1 MTFSPATLEAAE
13 LLRRYE
19 APGVNTLWDDQ
30 PSPVWQSARGSW
42 VTDLDGRR
50 LLDFTSG
57 FGVAALG
64 HRPSFVLAA
73 IRRQL
78 SSLLHGLGDV
88 AAHPT
93 RIAAA
98 QMLAELAPRQP
109 AQVYWA
115 ISGADAIEIAL
126 KTARLATSR
135 KTIIAFDVGYHG
147 LTAGALAATAREH
160 FRTPFASHLDPHIEH
175 LAWGADLG
183 LVESVLMRAPV
194 AAVLAEP
201 IPGREGVVVPPPGWL
216 ADLARL
222 TQQAGAL
229 FIADEVLT
237 GGGRTGSFWACA
249 TEYFLP
255 DLLCFGKAIGGGLP
269 LAGVLASPTV
279 FGAWPRTGEALH
291 TATFLAH
298 PLACA
303 AALATV
309 PRLADPALL
318 ARVRQ
323 LGSMLQSRLEPA
335 CQGSPLGPLPLRG
348 RGLMWAIE
356 LPSPLAASNLACSA
370 RERGLLLLAGGR
382 RGTTVQL
389 LPPLAISR
397 SDLSFALDL
406 LVELLGSRAL
416 SR

>member
-1 MTFSPATLEAAE
+1 VTFSAATLAAAE

-30 PSPVWQSARGSW
+30 PSMVWQSAKGSW

-64 HRPSFVLAA
+64 HRPGFVLTAV
-73 IRRQL
+73 RRQL
-78 SSLLHGLGDV
+78 GVLLHGLGDV

-98 QMLAELAPRQP
+98 HLLANAAPRQP

-115 ISGADAIEIAL
+115 VSGADAIEIAL

-135 KTIIAFDVGYHG
+135 KTVITFDAGYHG
-147 LTAGALAATAREH
+147 LTAGALATTARER
-160 FRTPFASHLDPHIEH
+160 FRAPFAAHLDPYIER
-175 LAWGADLG
+175 LPWGADLA
-183 LVESVLMRAPV
+183 LVDRALERNSV

-201 IPGREGVVVPPPGWL
+201 IPGREGVEVAPPGWL
-216 ADLARL
+216 AELAGRAA
-222 TQQAGAL
+222 QAGAL

-237 GGGRTGSFWACA
+237 GGGRTGSFWAST
-249 TEYFLP
+249 TEGVAP
-255 DLLCFGKAIGGGLP
+255 DLVCFGKAIGGGLP
-269 LAGVLASPTV
+269 LAGVLGSPQT
-279 FGAWPRTGEALH
+279 FAAWPKTGEALH

-309 PRLADPALL
+309 PRLAEPRLH
-318 ARVRQ
+318 ARVRR
-323 LGSMLQSRLEPA
+323 LGDHLQTRLEPA
-335 CQGSPLGPLPLRG
+335 CETCDLGPLPLRG

-356 LPSPLAASNLACSA
+356 LPTAGAASNLALRA
-370 RERGLLLLAGGR
+370 RLRGLLLLAGGR
-382 RGTTVQL
+382 RGRTVQL
-389 LPPLAISR
+389 LPPLSISR
-397 SDLSFALDL
+397 SDLDLALDL
-406 LVELLGSRAL
+406 LVELLGSSPL

>member
-1 MTFSPATLEAAE
+1 MTVSPATLAAAD
-13 LLRRYE
+13 LLRRLE

-30 PSPVWQSARGSW
+30 PSLVWQSATGSW

-64 HRPSFVLAA
+64 HRPSFVLSA

-78 SSLLHGLGDV
+78 RSLLHGLGDV
-88 AAHPT
+88 AAHPA

-98 QMLAELAPRQP
+98 QMLTAASPRQP

-115 ISGADAIEIAL
+115 ISGADAVEIAL

-135 KTIIAFDVGYHG
+135 KTILAFDVGYHG
-147 LTAGALAATAREH
+147 LTAGALAATARGR
-160 FRTPFASHLDPHIEH
+160 FREPFAAHLDPHIHH
-175 LAWGADLG
+175 LPWGADLDA
-183 LVESVLMRAPV
+183 VQRALRRSPV

-201 IPGREGVVVPPPGWL
+201 IPGREGVHVAPPGWL
-216 ADLARL
+216 AELSRRAAG
-222 TQQAGAL
+222 AGAL

-237 GGGRTGSFWACA
+237 GGGRTGSFWAST
-249 TEYFLP
+249 TEGVVP

-269 LAGVLASPTV
+269 LAGVLAPPEV
-279 FGAWPRTGEALH
+279 FAAWPKTGEALH

-309 PRLADPALL
+309 PRLGDPRRL
-318 ARVRQ
+318 ARVRRHAT
-323 LGSMLQSRLEPA
+323 LLQSRLAPA
-335 CQGSPLGPLPLRG
+335 CQRSPLGPLPLRG
-348 RGLMWAIE
+348 RGLMWAID
-356 LPSPLAASNLACSA
+356 LPTPRAASNLALRA
-370 RERGLLLLAGGR
+370 REQGVLLLAGGR

-389 LPPLAISR
+389 LPPLTISR
-397 SDLSFALDL
+397 RDLTLALDL
-406 LVELLGSRAL
+406 LVEILGSSEL